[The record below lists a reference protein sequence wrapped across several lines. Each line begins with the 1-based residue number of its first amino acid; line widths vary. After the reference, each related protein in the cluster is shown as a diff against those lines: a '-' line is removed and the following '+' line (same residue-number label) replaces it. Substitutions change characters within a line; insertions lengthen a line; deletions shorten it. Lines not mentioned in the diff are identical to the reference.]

1 MFYAFIFVFKNK
13 QLNIDIHTY
22 KNIVYFTPLF
32 KQKNSKKKYNAIKS
46 NCQIKMYCKQRLI
59 EMSNYDLNLKT
70 LTVDNVQTLTRFI
83 QEKVVFKFD

>member
-1 MFYAFIFVFKNK
+1 MFKNK

-32 KQKNSKKKYNAIKS
+32 RQKIQKKYNAIKS

-70 LTVDNVQTLTRFI
+70 LTVDNVQTLTCFI